1 MLYIPFQHIL
11 CYSNNIEGV
20 ITLFGNRLKKLRRES
35 KMTQSDL
42 AKLLDIAAST
52 IGMYEQGRR
61 NPDTKT
67 LTILA
72 EHFNVSVDYLL
83 GIINIR
89 NPYGIETIAAHLD
102 GDDFTEEELADIEKF
117 KEFVKMR
124 RDQK

>member
-1 MLYIPFQHIL
+1 
-11 CYSNNIEGV
+11 
-20 ITLFGNRLKKLRRES
+20 
-35 KMTQSDL
+35 MTQADL
-42 AKLLDIAAST
+42 AKLLGIAAST

-67 LTILA
+67 LTLLA
-72 EHFNVSVDYLL
+72 EFFDVSVDYLL
-83 GIINIR
+83 GIINIK

-102 GDDFTEEELADIEKF
+102 GDDFTEEELEDIRKF